1 MRSSE
6 PKGEPIETSQQSSDP
21 FLAWLPEVELISR
34 MTVVELDLEETA
46 VAVEEQ
52 RQHRDPGADRWRRQ
66 ADLSLGPLG

>member
-1 MRSSE
+1 M
-6 PKGEPIETSQQSSDP
+6 
-21 FLAWLPEVELISR
+21 
-34 MTVVELDLEETA
+34 VELDLEETA

>member
-1 MRSSE
+1 MSE
-6 PKGEPIETSQQSSDP
+6 PKDEPTRGVLEDSDG